1 MPPAAVVEG
10 YRRTAFNIM
19 AVNQDDHVKNLS
31 FHMDTDGTWRLTPA
45 YDVTFAQGGQWTA
58 SHQMRVADK
67 RSGITRTD
75 LLSLARDFGI
85 RAPKNLLGRIRDV
98 LDRWP
103 EYARQTGVPDE
114 ASRRIGDALVAR
126 REQMG

>member
-1 MPPAAVVEG
+1 
-10 YRRTAFNIM
+10 M

-45 YDVTFAQGGQWTA
+45 YDVTFAQGGEWTTR
-58 SHQMRVADK
+58 HQMRLADK
-67 RSGITRTD
+67 RSGITRSD

-85 RAPKNLLGRIRDV
+85 RAPHQILNQIREV

-103 EYARQTGVPDE
+103 EYARRTGVPAE
-114 ASRRIGDALVAR
+114 ASRQIGSALDAR
-126 REQMG
+126 REQMT